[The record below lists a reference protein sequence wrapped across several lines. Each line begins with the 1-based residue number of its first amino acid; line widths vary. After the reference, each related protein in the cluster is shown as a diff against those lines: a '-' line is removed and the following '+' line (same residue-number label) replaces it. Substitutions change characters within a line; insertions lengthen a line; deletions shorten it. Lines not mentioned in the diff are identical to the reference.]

1 MQNNEPIRFNTDD
14 NVTTIN
20 LGATEPKYKI
30 MVGTPVHSEVSIHY
44 TQALL
49 KFQQACLQK
58 NIVVSF
64 TLYKSSLVQQG
75 RNLIV
80 SEFLNDKN
88 QHTHLLFIDSD
99 IDFQANTI
107 FKMLEKDKDIIAV
120 PYPMK
125 YIDWPKL
132 KRRMDTLKL
141 TNIDEIQ
148 KAGFHYPIKV
158 EGMNEVVVDNGVAEV
173 THAPTGCMLIKR
185 EVLEK
190 MIKHY
195 PELRIHQPTLINH
208 TEHYKENFYNLFEC
222 LHDLETKQYYGED
235 FGFCKRWTKMG
246 GKIHLYCMDHISHTG
261 EYEFCGRYWDELL
274 ASKGAIEAREKGVD
288 APKKIT

>member
-1 MQNNEPIRFNTDD
+1 
-14 NVTTIN
+14 
-20 LGATEPKYKI
+20 
-30 MVGTPVHSEVSIHY
+30 
-44 TQALL
+44 
-49 KFQQACLQK
+49 
-58 NIVVSF
+58 
-64 TLYKSSLVQQG
+64 
-75 RNLIV
+75 
-80 SEFLNDKN
+80 
-88 QHTHLLFIDSD
+88 
-99 IDFQANTI
+99 
-107 FKMLEKDKDIIAV
+107 
-120 PYPMK
+120 
-125 YIDWPKL
+125 
-132 KRRMDTLKL
+132 
-141 TNIDEIQ
+141 
-148 KAGFHYPIKV
+148 
-158 EGMNEVVVDNGVAEV
+158 
-173 THAPTGCMLIKR
+173 MLIKR

>member
-1 MQNNEPIRFNTDD
+1 MKNNEPITFDLTGQSE
-14 NVTTIN
+14 VN
-20 LGATEPKYKI
+20 LGLPKYRI
-30 MVGTPVHSEVSIHY
+30 MVGTPVHSECSIHY

-49 KFQQACLQK
+49 KFQQKCVQK
-58 NIVVSF
+58 NILVSF

-80 SEFLNDKN
+80 SEFLNEPNKY
-88 QHTHLLFIDSD
+88 THLLFIDSD
-99 IDFQANTI
+99 IDFQAESI
-107 FKMLEKDKDIIAV
+107 FKMLDRDKDIIAV

-125 YIDWPKL
+125 YIDWGKI
-132 KRRMDTLKL
+132 KRRTDLLKL
-141 TNIDEIQ
+141 TDEKDIA

-158 EGMNEVVVDNGVAEV
+158 EGMSEVVVEDGVAEV

-195 PELRIHQPTLINH
+195 PELEIHQPTLVNGV
-208 TEHYKENFYNLFEC
+208 EDYKKNFYNLFEC
-222 LHDLETKQYYGED
+222 LHDLKTKQYYGED
-235 FGFCKRWTKMG
+235 FGFCKRWTAMG

-261 EYEFCGRYWDELL
+261 EYEYCGRYFDELR
-274 ASKGAIEAREKGVD
+274 ASKDAIEAREKPVD
-288 APKKIT
+288 PPKKIT